1 MYVEKIIKGLLIGS
15 GFVNSILFNYNI
27 NNVDIIRKENIKTKL
42 LISERLWYSAWAWWI
57 GPFKIPIYLDY
68 IHIKLLNENPE
79 NFGYKL
85 FPKNK
90 IHDYEIFKNL

>member
-1 MYVEKIIKGLLIGS
+1 MYAVKFIKGLLIGS
-15 GFVNSILFNYNI
+15 GFVNSMLFNYNI
-27 NNVDIIRKENIKTKL
+27 YNVDIIREKNIKTKL
-42 LISERLWYSAWAWWI
+42 LITERLWYSAVAWAI
-57 GPFKIPIYLDY
+57 GPLKIPIYLDY

-90 IHDYEIFKNL
+90 INDYDIIKNL